1 MNLQIL
7 WFILIAVLFI
17 GFFFLEGFDFGVGMA
32 TRFVAKNRTERDQL
46 VQTIWPFWDGNEV
59 WLLTAGGAIFAAFP
73 HWYATMFSGYYIP
86 FVIILLALILRGVS
100 FEFRVKMTSVTGRN
114 IWDWALFFGSLL
126 PPFLLGVLFTSM
138 VKGMPIDANMNMHA
152 GFLDYISLYSIVG
165 GVAVTLLCLL
175 HGLNFISLRTLGDV
189 RERAS
194 KLSKK
199 LYLLLYAGLVVFA
212 VLTFAYTDFFKVRP
226 LAIIAILA
234 AIVLMSVLAH
244 YFVTR
249 KREAISFVLSGLT
262 LSMVVILLFTGL
274 YPRVMVSSLDS
285 AFDMTIALASSS
297 PYTLGLMTKVAVTI
311 LPFVLAY
318 QAWGYYVFRQRV
330 KKNLETAE

>member
-100 FEFRVKMTSVTGRN
+100 FEFRVKMTSATGRN

-175 HGLNFISLRTLGDV
+175 HGLNFISLRTLGEV

-199 LYLLLYAGLVVFA
+199 LYLLLYAGLVAFA

-226 LAIIAILA
+226 LAIIAILVV
-234 AIVLMSVLAH
+234 IVLMSILAH

-249 KREAISFVLSGLT
+249 KRDALSFVLSGLT